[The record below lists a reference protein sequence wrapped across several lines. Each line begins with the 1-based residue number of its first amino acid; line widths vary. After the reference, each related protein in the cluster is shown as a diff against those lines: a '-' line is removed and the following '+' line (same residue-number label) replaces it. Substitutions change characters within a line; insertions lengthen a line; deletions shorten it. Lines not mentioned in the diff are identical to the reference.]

1 MSESMS
7 ESMSELMS
15 KSMSELERTRMKII
29 FNYLQENR
37 EINSAVAA
45 KLLGVEVK
53 IASRLLRKAEKVNIL
68 KGCGKTKSKIYF
80 IE

>member
-1 MSESMS
+1 
-7 ESMSELMS
+7 MSELMS
-15 KSMSELERTRMKII
+15 ELERIRMKII

-45 KLLGVEVK
+45 KLLGIEVK
-53 IASRLLRKAEKVNIL
+53 TASRLLRKAEKVNIL
-68 KGCGKTKSKIYF
+68 KGSGKTKSKIYF